1 MAKQGFFGTS
11 FNGYNKA
18 EVIKYI
24 EEQSAEIQKLNDQIL
39 VLKSETEGK
48 SNKAVLE
55 NQRLKE
61 MIASLEA
68 GFDSNQNDKLKQAV
82 LENLNLQEKISKLEA
97 ELAEKQAKEVES
109 QPLEQEDDENKKK
122 YYELCIRMGEKL
134 LAAESTGQM
143 IISKANEEAEAIIAD
158 AKSES
163 RRLINDLVAEAKR
176 QAEAVF
182 EAVKLHK
189 QKEYEIRDSL
199 EVSLQKIRELIHSI
213 EELGRTDD

>member
-24 EEQSAEIQKLNDQIL
+24 EEQSAEIQKLNEQIL

-61 MIASLEA
+61 KIASLEA
-68 GFDSNQNDKLKQAV
+68 D
-82 LENLNLQEKISKLEA
+82 
-97 ELAEKQAKEVES
+97 LAEKQAKEMES
-109 QPLEQEDDENKKK
+109 QPLEQEEDENKKK

-199 EVSLQKIRELIHSI
+199 EVSLQKIRELIYSI
-213 EELGRTDD
+213 EGLGRTDD